1 MKIGNLAVWIES
13 RWLEWDKH
21 GVSLWSFDGQTIFG
35 SEPFFVLVGPN
46 LKLSHPMNPAPMLF
60 DQVMDATFRKVEIG
74 FLDTDLD
81 LNRAKALIEAAV
93 TQEAA

>member
-1 MKIGNLAVWIES
+1 
-13 RWLEWDKH
+13 
-21 GVSLWSFDGQTIFG
+21 
-35 SEPFFVLVGPN
+35 
-46 LKLSHPMNPAPMLF
+46 MNPAPMLF